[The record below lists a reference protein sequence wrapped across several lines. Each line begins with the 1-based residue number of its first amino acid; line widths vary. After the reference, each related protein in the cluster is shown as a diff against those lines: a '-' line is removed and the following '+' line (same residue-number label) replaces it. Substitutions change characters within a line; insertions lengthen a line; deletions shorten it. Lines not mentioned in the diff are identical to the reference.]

1 MMKIPVRITS
11 RQRPSRQR
19 LSYQLTINNSSSVN
33 NNLQNRNLVRVPL
46 SNPASPNASALSWS
60 PMSKTTNDT
69 ASAHSTKKSD
79 NSLSTL
85 PGLKLVHL
93 NIRSLKNNAHFLE
106 LRKFTKFNKIDV
118 LTVSETWLNT
128 SVTNKEIEIE
138 GYKLHRLD
146 RLHKK
151 GGGVCA
157 YIRKDIKSLVL
168 KDLSY
173 ISETNFHQL
182 WIKLQHKKSK
192 SLLVC
197 VSYRPPD
204 SPLDCFEKYFKPNY
218 VHALTMGKLIILL
231 GDLNCDMLKPTPGS
245 ASLIKTTKELNLNQ
259 LIKSPTRITE
269 SSQTLVDVIFV
280 SSLRLVV
287 NSGVIETCISDHFP
301 VYVSLKLK
309 TDKSPPNYITTRS
322 YSKYDPDL
330 FAIDLASNRDRL
342 VSIFR
347 MDNVDEKLTIFNEI
361 FLNTLDKH
369 APVKTIKVRGKPCP
383 FITSEIKAS
392 MIKRDQLHSLF
403 RKTRDHYDWLNFREA
418 RNFTK
423 TALVNAQKEH
433 VLKEVQQHRNNTGS
447 LWKVIKENIA
457 YRERESVVYSK
468 EPKLVAEE
476 FNHFFSTIGVN
487 AAKKASTLIQD
498 PSVYPARN
506 LSDVNRT
513 DNCYPEEND
522 RFSFTPVSC
531 SEIRNI
537 ILAMPSNKSPGK
549 DKVSMRVIKH
559 SLPVILGPLTDI
571 INCSLSSSS
580 FPIAWKE
587 AEVIPLLKDGN
598 HEEASN
604 NRPLS
609 LLTFLSKICEKVA
622 LNQFVSYLMKNKKL
636 STHQSGNKKNHS
648 CETLNLL
655 TGDTI
660 LKAMDGKLVTAL
672 ILIDLSKAFDSVNHT
687 FLLTKLSN
695 VGASPSAVKW
705 FESYLTGRTQ
715 SVRIGSTVSTPLP
728 VSYGVPQGAILSP
741 LLFSIYTNDLPSSVH
756 HSKLESYVDD
766 SKILLSFTVAN
777 VDCLKQQLEE
787 DLYLIANS
795 CSENELL
802 INPGKTKYMLIG
814 TRQNLQQL
822 PVDMTINFL
831 NETITPVSFAKDLG
845 MTIDSYLTYDQHIT
859 NLVSSCMNSLCQI
872 NRVKK
877 CFDKEALT
885 LIVSALVMNKMFYCS
900 TVWSNTSST
909 NIKKLQ
915 LVQNFACR
923 IITNTGKFDHI
934 SPGLR
939 ELNWLPVKE
948 QLLLREAI
956 MMYKCVNEL
965 APHYLSDL
973 FTKRSDIHQRDT
985 RSHDLLQ
992 IPLYKTSAGQ
1002 RSFHYRGVTIWNDL
1016 DIKFKKLDSLKTFKN
1031 ELKRSMLEQIYK

>member
-322 YSKYDPDL
+322 YNKYDPDL

-369 APVKTIKVRGKPCP
+369 APVKTIKVRGKSCP

-513 DNCYPEEND
+513 DNSYPEEDD

-587 AEVIPLLKDGN
+587 AEVIPLLK
-598 HEEASN
+598 
-604 NRPLS
+604 
-609 LLTFLSKICEKVA
+609 
-622 LNQFVSYLMKNKKL
+622 
-636 STHQSGNKKNHS
+636 
-648 CETLNLL
+648 
-655 TGDTI
+655 
-660 LKAMDGKLVTAL
+660 
-672 ILIDLSKAFDSVNHT
+672 
-687 FLLTKLSN
+687 
-695 VGASPSAVKW
+695 
-705 FESYLTGRTQ
+705 
-715 SVRIGSTVSTPLP
+715 
-728 VSYGVPQGAILSP
+728 
-741 LLFSIYTNDLPSSVH
+741 
-756 HSKLESYVDD
+756 
-766 SKILLSFTVAN
+766 
-777 VDCLKQQLEE
+777 CL
-787 DLYLIANS
+787 
-795 CSENELL
+795 
-802 INPGKTKYMLIG
+802 
-814 TRQNLQQL
+814 
-822 PVDMTINFL
+822 
-831 NETITPVSFAKDLG
+831 
-845 MTIDSYLTYDQHIT
+845 
-859 NLVSSCMNSLCQI
+859 
-872 NRVKK
+872 
-877 CFDKEALT
+877 
-885 LIVSALVMNKMFYCS
+885 
-900 TVWSNTSST
+900 
-909 NIKKLQ
+909 
-915 LVQNFACR
+915 
-923 IITNTGKFDHI
+923 
-934 SPGLR
+934 
-939 ELNWLPVKE
+939 
-948 QLLLREAI
+948 
-956 MMYKCVNEL
+956 
-965 APHYLSDL
+965 
-973 FTKRSDIHQRDT
+973 
-985 RSHDLLQ
+985 
-992 IPLYKTSAGQ
+992 
-1002 RSFHYRGVTIWNDL
+1002 
-1016 DIKFKKLDSLKTFKN
+1016 
-1031 ELKRSMLEQIYK
+1031 

>member
-1 MMKIPVRITS
+1 
-11 RQRPSRQR
+11 
-19 LSYQLTINNSSSVN
+19 
-33 NNLQNRNLVRVPL
+33 
-46 SNPASPNASALSWS
+46 
-60 PMSKTTNDT
+60 
-69 ASAHSTKKSD
+69 
-79 NSLSTL
+79 
-85 PGLKLVHL
+85 
-93 NIRSLKNNAHFLE
+93 
-106 LRKFTKFNKIDV
+106 
-118 LTVSETWLNT
+118 
-128 SVTNKEIEIE
+128 
-138 GYKLHRLD
+138 
-146 RLHKK
+146 
-151 GGGVCA
+151 
-157 YIRKDIKSLVL
+157 
-168 KDLSY
+168 
-173 ISETNFHQL
+173 
-182 WIKLQHKKSK
+182 
-192 SLLVC
+192 
-197 VSYRPPD
+197 
-204 SPLDCFEKYFKPNY
+204 
-218 VHALTMGKLIILL
+218 MGKLIILL

-280 SSLRLVV
+280 SSPRLVV

-322 YSKYDPDL
+322 YNKYDPDL

-369 APVKTIKVRGKPCP
+369 APVKTIKVRGKSCP
-383 FITSEIKAS
+383 FITPEIKAS

-403 RKTRDHYDWLNFREA
+403 RKTRNYY
-418 RNFTK
+418 
-423 TALVNAQKEH
+423 Q
-433 VLKEVQQHRNNTGS
+433 
-447 LWKVIKENIA
+447 
-457 YRERESVVYSK
+457 SVVYSK

-513 DNCYPEEND
+513 DNSYPEEND

-622 LNQFVSYLMKNKKL
+622 LNQFGSYLMKNKKL
-636 STHQSGNKKNHS
+636 STHQSGNKKHHS

-687 FLLTKLSN
+687 SLLTKLSN
-695 VGASPSAVKW
+695 VGASPSVVKW

-741 LLFSIYTNDLPSSVH
+741 LLFSIYTNDLPSSVVH

-766 SKILLSFTVAN
+766 SKILLSFT
-777 VDCLKQQLEE
+777 
-787 DLYLIANS
+787 
-795 CSENELL
+795 
-802 INPGKTKYMLIG
+802 
-814 TRQNLQQL
+814 
-822 PVDMTINFL
+822 
-831 NETITPVSFAKDLG
+831 

-885 LIVSALVMNKMFYCS
+885 LIVSALVMNKMFYCF
-900 TVWSNTSST
+900 NG
-909 NIKKLQ
+909 
-915 LVQNFACR
+915 LVKHFVYQ
-923 IITNTGKFDHI
+923 H
-934 SPGLR
+934 
-939 ELNWLPVKE
+939 
-948 QLLLREAI
+948 
-956 MMYKCVNEL
+956 
-965 APHYLSDL
+965 
-973 FTKRSDIHQRDT
+973 
-985 RSHDLLQ
+985 
-992 IPLYKTSAGQ
+992 
-1002 RSFHYRGVTIWNDL
+1002 
-1016 DIKFKKLDSLKTFKN
+1016 
-1031 ELKRSMLEQIYK
+1031 

>member
-1 MMKIPVRITS
+1 
-11 RQRPSRQR
+11 
-19 LSYQLTINNSSSVN
+19 
-33 NNLQNRNLVRVPL
+33 
-46 SNPASPNASALSWS
+46 
-60 PMSKTTNDT
+60 
-69 ASAHSTKKSD
+69 
-79 NSLSTL
+79 
-85 PGLKLVHL
+85 
-93 NIRSLKNNAHFLE
+93 
-106 LRKFTKFNKIDV
+106 
-118 LTVSETWLNT
+118 
-128 SVTNKEIEIE
+128 
-138 GYKLHRLD
+138 
-146 RLHKK
+146 
-151 GGGVCA
+151 
-157 YIRKDIKSLVL
+157 
-168 KDLSY
+168 
-173 ISETNFHQL
+173 
-182 WIKLQHKKSK
+182 
-192 SLLVC
+192 
-197 VSYRPPD
+197 
-204 SPLDCFEKYFKPNY
+204 
-218 VHALTMGKLIILL
+218 
-231 GDLNCDMLKPTPGS
+231 
-245 ASLIKTTKELNLNQ
+245 
-259 LIKSPTRITE
+259 
-269 SSQTLVDVIFV
+269 
-280 SSLRLVV
+280 
-287 NSGVIETCISDHFP
+287 
-301 VYVSLKLK
+301 
-309 TDKSPPNYITTRS
+309 
-322 YSKYDPDL
+322 
-330 FAIDLASNRDRL
+330 
-342 VSIFR
+342 
-347 MDNVDEKLTIFNEI
+347 
-361 FLNTLDKH
+361 
-369 APVKTIKVRGKPCP
+369 
-383 FITSEIKAS
+383 

-423 TALVNAQKEH
+423 TALVNAQKEY

-506 LSDVNRT
+506 LSDVIRT
-513 DNCYPEEND
+513 DNSYPEEND

-549 DKVSMRVIKH
+549 DKV
-559 SLPVILGPLTDI
+559 T
-571 INCSLSSSS
+571 
-580 FPIAWKE
+580 WKE

-622 LNQFVSYLMKNKKL
+622 LKQFGSYLMKNKKL
-636 STHQSGNKKNHS
+636 STHHQSGNKKHHS

-695 VGASPSAVKW
+695 VGASPSVVKW

-728 VSYGVPQGAILSP
+728 VFYGVPQGAILSP
-741 LLFSIYTNDLPSSVH
+741 LLFSIYTNNLPSSVH

-923 IITNTGKFDHI
+923 IITNIGKFDHI

-939 ELNWLPVKE
+939 ELNWLLVKE

-985 RSHDLLQ
+985 RSHDSLQ

-1002 RSFHYRGVTIWNDL
+1002 RSFHDRGVTLWNDL
-1016 DIKFKKLDSLKTFKN
+1016 DIKYKKLDSLKTFKN